1 MRHAIAFVLILFTSL
16 CLAQSPVVLF
26 FRGAASAPAV
36 EPPPV
41 AGFDYWFTTRDT
53 NSMWTNVAGTVY
65 AVPDGGDQR
74 FVAKML
80 NQSASNTNHLF
91 MAFPD
96 ANERRPALSNA
107 WSAFNGQN
115 ALAYSPSLT
124 AQERVFLQTMTN
136 NIPFGTTG
144 ITVFVVAQLIN
155 SGVGGAFAMLT
166 TFNQPGGVFSEFR
179 RNNTA
184 FQMQLILGGGA
195 FGSTVQAFADGET
208 AVWAWRHFN
217 AAANNVTVFKNGT
230 ATTESYNDSAYYPN
244 TNGFGLGTRWD
255 TSIGDGKWHGTI
267 GDTIIYPWALSNLE
281 VSNVNYYLTNIF
293 LP

>member
-1 MRHAIAFVLILFTSL
+1 MRHALAFVLILFTSL

-26 FRGAASAPAV
+26 FRGSSAPAI

-41 AGFDYWFTTRDT
+41 AGFDYWFTPRDT
-53 NSMWTNVAGTVY
+53 NSMWTNVAGTVT
-65 AVPDGGDQR
+65 AIPDDGDRR

-124 AQERVFLQTMTN
+124 VNERVLLETMTN
-136 NIPFGTTG
+136 NIPFGSTG
-144 ITVFVVAQLIN
+144 ITVFTTAQLIN
-155 SGVGGAFAMLT
+155 SGIGGAFAVLNCFDT
-166 TFNQPGGVFSEFR
+166 GAGGATFSELR

-184 FQMQLILGGGA
+184 FSMHLLLGA
-195 FGSTVQAFADGET
+195 ATFISTAQSFTNGEP
-208 AVWAWRHFN
+208 AVWCWRHFN
-217 AAANNVTVFKNGT
+217 GTANNVTLFKNG
-230 ATTESYNDSAYYPN
+230 AGTTESYNN
-244 TNGFGLGTRWD
+244 TT
-255 TSIGDGKWHGTI
+255 
-267 GDTIIYPWALSNLE
+267 Y
-281 VSNVNYYLTNIF
+281 
-293 LP
+293 